1 MSLPNRLA
9 NGVGNYPDAD
19 KFNNDF
25 DYVEALAHGNFL
37 LSAGFE
43 TWTAGTSFTNPA
55 NGTTLADNWT
65 LEKGGTSAATANV
78 ARESSTIDT
87 GSYSKK
93 LDITGAG
100 SANSYLRL
108 KQSMVNPARFK
119 GLHVAFGM
127 KVKVPSASK
136 VRLSITDG
144 VTTQYSS
151 YHTGDG
157 TWQKL
162 SVRLTVSSSATE
174 LTVRV
179 EITSDAVMAVYAD
192 SGYLFLVAAL
202 ATDAAVAGL
211 DFRGP
216 GDPSIEGRLGA
227 AESSLTTL
235 SGKIVG
241 KNRVRNGAFA
251 VNQRGLTSVADAAS
265 HLDGWY
271 AITES
276 GNVTIAQMTD
286 QENGAP
292 TSLKMTQPDVSAK
305 RIGSAQ
311 IIASLNCRDLRS
323 KAVTLSGR
331 LKCSL
336 SQAVRFAIVEHTG
349 TSDAATVDPV
359 NSWGSSTYTPSNFF
373 IAGVTVVA
381 VGSLTPSA
389 ATWTSFT
396 LNGTL
401 SGSVNNLYVIVWT
414 EGTLAQ
420 NGTLEFNRV
429 QLEEGT
435 SATPYDFKNAQDDAQ
450 FADDFPQFLA
460 RAWVSF
466 NGTGT
471 PAIQASGNV
480 TSLTDNGTGDWTIN
494 FTKAMPDANYACA
507 ALCGHTGGYNFAI
520 LLLDSA
526 LAGTTYSKTAS
537 GLRVF
542 YVNNA
547 GSLQDAEYINVVIFR

>member
-9 NGVGNYPDAD
+9 NGAGNYPDAI
-19 KFNNDF
+19 KFNNNF
-25 DYVEALAHGNFL
+25 DYVEALSNGNFL
-37 LSAGFE
+37 LGAGFE
-43 TWTAGTSFTNPA
+43 TWTAGTSFTNPTH
-55 NGTTLADNWT
+55 GTTLADNWT
-65 LEKGGTSAATANV
+65 LEKGGTTGATANV

-93 LDITGAG
+93 VDITGAG

-108 KQSMVNPARFK
+108 KQSMVNPSRFK

-127 KVKVPSASK
+127 KIKAPAASK

-162 SVRLTVSSSATE
+162 LVRFTVSSSATE

-192 SGYLFLVAAL
+192 SGFLFLVASE
-202 ATDAAVAGL
+202 ATDTAIQSLLFA
-211 DFRGP
+211 GP
-216 GDPSIEGRLGA
+216 GDPSVEGRLGA
-227 AESSLTTL
+227 AESNITTL
-235 SGKIVG
+235 SGRIVG

-251 VNQRGLTSVADAAS
+251 VNQRGATSVADAAS

-271 AITES
+271 ALAES

-292 TSLKMTQPDVSAK
+292 TSLKMTQPDVTAK

-331 LKCSL
+331 LKCSAA
-336 SQAVRFAIVEHTG
+336 QAVRFAIVEHTG
-349 TSDAATVDPV
+349 TADAATVDPV

-420 NGTLEFNRV
+420 NGTLELNRV

-435 SATPYDFKNAQDDAQ
+435 SATPFDFKNARDDAQ

-466 NGTGT
+466 NGSGT
-471 PAIQASGNV
+471 PSISGSGNV

-494 FTKAMPDANYACA
+494 FTKDMQDANYACA
-507 ALCGHTGGYNFAI
+507 ALCGHSSTANFGI
-520 LLLDSA
+520 LLLDSV